1 MELHFQAAQHPD
13 HFVLQ
18 HCCSKCTERKRT
30 IHPSSSPRTAP
41 SKAATTTQCPVLC
54 CSQPEG
60 SCHQL
65 LHPKHICTANQGLVL
80 ADDSSYQNKYIK
92 GKRAASTMQM
102 WQCIASLF
110 LWEQLM
116 VTSVANTKLFRVWR
130 HHALKQ
136 WYHYWVSS
144 FPPSRSWLSLPRQ
157 EPSAM
162 FNTWLMQAAGC
173 GRNHL
178 VQCWTDQ
185 TLKQRRK
192 TRIQGQEELQL
203 WKLLLPLKPP
213 KCTSLISPSMR
224 TTTGSSSNKAVA
236 WLPNI
241 CNIFL
246 IEKSININIGIYFYY
261 VNTEKSKSLRAGIE
275 MFYSSPPFSLS
286 KL

>member
-41 SKAATTTQCPVLC
+41 SKAAMTTQCPVLC

-116 VTSVANTKLFRVWR
+116 VTSVASTKTILESGGITHW
-130 HHALKQ
+130 
-136 WYHYWVSS
+136 SS
-144 FPPSRSWLSLPRQ
+144 GITVGSPLSPHPEAGSRSQGKNQVLCLTPDWCRLQGVVGTTLS
-157 EPSAM
+157 SAEQIKH
-162 FNTWLMQAAGC
+162 WSKG
-173 GRNHL
+173 GRREYKDKKN
-178 VQCWTDQ
+178 
-185 TLKQRRK
+185 
-192 TRIQGQEELQL
+192 
-203 WKLLLPLKPP
+203 
-213 KCTSLISPSMR
+213 
-224 TTTGSSSNKAVA
+224 
-236 WLPNI
+236 
-241 CNIFL
+241 
-246 IEKSININIGIYFYY
+246 
-261 VNTEKSKSLRAGIE
+261 
-275 MFYSSPPFSLS
+275 YSSESYYCP
-286 KL
+286 

>member
-41 SKAATTTQCPVLC
+41 SKAAMTTQCPVLC

-102 WQCIASLF
+102 WRCIASLF

-116 VTSVANTKLFRVWR
+116 VTSVANTKLFSSLEASRTEAV
-130 HHALKQ
+130 
-136 WYHYWVSS
+136 VSLLGLL
-144 FPPSRSWLSLPRQ
+144 FPP
-157 EPSAM
+157 
-162 FNTWLMQAAGC
+162 
-173 GRNHL
+173 
-178 VQCWTDQ
+178 
-185 TLKQRRK
+185 
-192 TRIQGQEELQL
+192 IQ
-203 WKLLLPLKPP
+203 KLALAP
-213 KCTSLISPSMR
+213 KAR
-224 TTTGSSSNKAVA
+224 TK
-236 WLPNI
+236 
-241 CNIFL
+241 C
-246 IEKSININIGIYFYY
+246 Y
-261 VNTEKSKSLRAGIE
+261 V
-275 MFYSSPPFSLS
+275 
-286 KL
+286 